1 MIVADASWI
10 VALRD
15 PEDDHH
21 REAIAVNGEIAG
33 EAAILHPVTLAECL
47 VAPAKLGVL
56 DEAALGLRA
65 AFEVIDVDP
74 DAPIRWAMLRAET
87 GLRLPDAIVLDTAL
101 HHRAR
106 AIVTFDERLATQSAD
121 HGLAVLGA
129 QTA

>member
-15 PEDDHH
+15 PDDDHH
-21 REAIAVNGEIAG
+21 HEAVAVNGEIAG
-33 EAAILHPVTLAECL
+33 EVAILHPVTLAECL

-56 DEAALGLRA
+56 DEAASRLHA
-65 AFEVIDVDP
+65 AFEVVDVDP
-74 DAPIRWAMLRAET
+74 DAPIRWAVLRAKT

-106 AIVTFDERLATQSAD
+106 AIATFDVRLATQSTN
-121 HGLAVLGA
+121 HGLEILGA
-129 QTA
+129 QIA

>member
-15 PEDDHH
+15 PDDDHH
-21 REAIAVNGEIAG
+21 QEAVALTRGIAG
-33 EAAILHPVTLAECL
+33 EDALLHPVTLAECL

-56 DEAALGLRA
+56 DEAAATLHA
-65 AFEVIDVDP
+65 AFEVVEVDP
-74 DAPIRWAMLRAET
+74 DAPLRWASLRADS

-106 AIVTFDERLATQSAD
+106 AIATFDDHLATCSAD
-121 HGLAVLGA
+121 HGIKFLGPR
-129 QTA
+129 TA